1 MAAGGY
7 YPPAP
12 ELIYAAGQDMQS
24 ALRIGGWMYKEGK
37 YISEHD
43 YHILDKLAYVMCGGK
58 LTRPQWVSGQYILD
72 LEREAFLSLCGE
84 KKTQERMWSIL
95 QTGKTLRN

>member
-1 MAAGGY
+1 MVTAEY
-7 YPPAP
+7 HPPAP
-12 ELIYAAGQDMQS
+12 ELIYTAGCDMQS
-24 ALRIGGWMYKEGK
+24 ALLVGGWMFKEGN

-43 YHILDKLAYVMCGGK
+43 YHILAKLAYVMCGGG
-58 LTRPQWVSGQYILD
+58 LTRPNWVSEQYLLD

-95 QTGKTLRN
+95 QSGKMLRN